1 MPAISWTYHLVRTF
15 FVKSFLFF
23 NFESLIELAYIFIRQ
38 IGHTYSDVK
47 AMTLKEIL
55 MFQEVHKK
63 ALEKENNATKQLLDN
78 R

>member
-1 MPAISWTYHLVRTF
+1 
-15 FVKSFLFF
+15 
-23 NFESLIELAYIFIRQ
+23 
-38 IGHTYSDVK
+38 
-47 AMTLKEIL
+47 MTLKEIL

>member
-1 MPAISWTYHLVRTF
+1 MTF
-15 FVKSFLFF
+15 FAKSFLLF

-38 IGHTYSDVK
+38 IGHTYADVK

-63 ALEKENNATKQLLDN
+63 ALEKENNATEQLFN
-78 R
+78 RR